1 MCFLRLTKFLNAMKK
16 LSALLVLAAL
26 MLLSCTKEK
35 IELAPKEPNARQVE
49 TKITLSQAIDE
60 VDAFFD
66 ETDLQSRGV
75 ARRKVGS

>member
-1 MCFLRLTKFLNAMKK
+1 
-16 LSALLVLAAL
+16 

-75 ARRKVGS
+75 ARRKVGSYYVISSDEAVTRSGPLT